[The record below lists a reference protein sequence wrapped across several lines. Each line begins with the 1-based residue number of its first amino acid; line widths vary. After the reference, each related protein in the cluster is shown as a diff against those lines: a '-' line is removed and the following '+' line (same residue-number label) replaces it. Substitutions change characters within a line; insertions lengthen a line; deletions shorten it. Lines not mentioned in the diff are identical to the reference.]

1 MDVPMNSA
9 ADTGGFS
16 LVYKQS
22 IPDFRPY
29 LGPCLFVFGKSITLQ
44 EYPRKR
50 EKKKGKV
57 NSWTKPQQQQ
67 QQKQQQQQQ
76 QQVQQQQQQQQHRA
90 WTAPPMIPRLREP
103 QIVDF
108 IDYLNT
114 ARCTAAN

>member
-1 MDVPMNSA
+1 MDVPVNPA

-16 LVYKQS
+16 LVYKQN

-44 EYPRKR
+44 EHPRKR
-50 EKKKGKV
+50 EKRKKGGTGWVKQQQQH
-57 NSWTKPQQQQ
+57 QQQQ
-67 QQKQQQQQQ
+67 QP
-76 QQVQQQQQQQQHRA
+76 RA

-103 QIVDF
+103 KIVDF

>member
-1 MDVPMNSA
+1 MNPS

-16 LVYKQS
+16 LVYKQN

-50 EKKKGKV
+50 ERRRKGGNGWV
-57 NSWTKPQQQQ
+57 
-67 QQKQQQQQQ
+67 KQQQQQQ
-76 QQVQQQQQQQQHRA
+76 QQQNQQQTPRA
-90 WTAPPMIPRLREP
+90 WTAPPTIPRLREP
-103 QIVDF
+103 KIVDF

-114 ARCTAAN
+114 AHCTAAN